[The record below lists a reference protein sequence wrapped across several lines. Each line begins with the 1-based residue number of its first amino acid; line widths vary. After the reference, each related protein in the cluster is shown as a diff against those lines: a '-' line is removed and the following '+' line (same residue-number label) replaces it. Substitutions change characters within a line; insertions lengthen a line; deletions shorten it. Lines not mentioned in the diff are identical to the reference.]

1 MRTDLDR
8 PSIESMQQW
17 ANTVNDSSYTFDNLL
32 PYYKKSVEFT
42 PPNENTRFDN
52 GTADFDPTAFDGQ
65 GGPLHVSYSNYAMPF
80 STWMK
85 LGMEAIGIEEQKDFN
100 LGTVMGAQYCSSTIR
115 PSDQTRSSSQSSYLA
130 SIKPASR
137 KVYSNTLAKR
147 ILFDDNKKATGV
159 QAKGTLGT
167 FKLTA
172 KKEVIVSAGAFQ
184 SPQLLMVS
192 GVGPAETLHEH
203 NIDPVVELPGV
214 GQNMWDHPFFAPSYR
229 VNVQTLTQTASNL
242 LSLLTQFLDKAIPH
256 TGPLTS
262 PISDFLAWEKI
273 PESLRSKFSDSTEND
288 LTRFPKDWPE
298 AEVTCHGLYIPN
310 IS

>member
-1 MRTDLDR
+1 
-8 PSIESMQQW
+8 MQQW

-32 PYYKKSVEFT
+32 PYYKKSIKFT
-42 PPNENTRFDN
+42 PPNEKTRFDN
-52 GTADFDPTAFDGQ
+52 ATADFDSTAFDDE

-115 PSDQTRSSSQSSYLA
+115 PSDETRSSSQSSFLG

-137 KVYSNTLAKR
+137 KIYSNTLAKK

-159 QAKGTLGT
+159 QAQGTLGT

-192 GVGPAETLHEH
+192 GIGPKETLQVH

-242 LSLLTQFLDKAIPH
+242 FSLLTQFLNKAIPH
-256 TGPLTS
+256 TGPLTN
-262 PISDFLAWEKI
+262 PISDYLAWEKI
-273 PESLRSKFSDSTEND
+273 PDTLRSKFSNSTEND
-288 LTRFPKDWPE
+288 LKQFPKDWPE
-298 AEVTCHGLYIPN
+298 AEVI
-310 IS
+310 